1 VLVEVAGSILESKKK
16 RGPLVVLDV
25 GGGGGE
31 VVRRLSEALGKGRL
45 EGVII
50 DPVGGS
56 PPNQFEMRR
65 EVFGLTSCAGEE
77 GHYDL
82 VLFCHCL
89 YGGTSAE
96 GLVSRGVELLA
107 PGTSRLVV
115 AQRRKGHETASKL
128 KSWVVIPKTFVTSIS
143 TLEARLNARDV
154 LSDDRRLSI
163 LLGT

>member
-1 VLVEVAGSILESKKK
+1 MLVEVAGSILESKKQQ

-31 VVRRLSEALGKGRL
+31 VVRRLSEALPL

-56 PPNQFEMRR
+56 PPDQFEMRR
-65 EVFGLTSCAGEE
+65 EVFGPTSCAGEE
-77 GHYDL
+77 YDL

-89 YGGTSAE
+89 YGGTNAE
-96 GLVSRGVELLA
+96 ALVSRGVELLA
-107 PGTSRLVV
+107 SPGSRLVV
-115 AQRRKGHETASKL
+115 AQRRKGPETASKL
-128 KSWVVIPKTFVTSIS
+128 KSLSKTFVASIS

-154 LSDDRRLSI
+154 LSDDRRLSL
-163 LLGT
+163 LLGNSRR